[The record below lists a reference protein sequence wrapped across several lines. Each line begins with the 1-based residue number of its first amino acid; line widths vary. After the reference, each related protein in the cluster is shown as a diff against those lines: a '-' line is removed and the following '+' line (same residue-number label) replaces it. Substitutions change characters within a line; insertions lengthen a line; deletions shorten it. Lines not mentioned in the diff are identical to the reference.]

1 MKSLTQ
7 LTAILTVAVMF
18 TACST
23 PADIDLDDQFDDV
36 QTSSSQNIDL
46 PAMLISLLPQSSWVE
61 RSRDI
66 STTFSCQEGSA
77 ADLEFSIVEKVY
89 KVFTPDNRLFYVV
102 SSGRVNGNSGNEVQ
116 DADGNTYRI
125 EISVTSPDYE
135 GFNTNEVFQ
144 SMTLAI
150 STNKATQFVVEE
162 WKVEEVG
169 AGFGKASF
177 NEEVGEVNEGTED
190 VNERTEDVG
199 EGTDDVTEGTEGV
212 EESDSATDQV
222 PVPDHRFCR

>member
-7 LTAILTVAVMF
+7 LTAILTVALMF

-23 PADIDLDDQFDDV
+23 PADIDLDDQFEGL

-61 RSRDI
+61 RSRDV
-66 STTFSCQEGSA
+66 STTFSCQEGST
-77 ADLEFSIVEKVY
+77 ADLDFSIIEKVY

-116 DADGNTYRI
+116 DADGNTYQI
-125 EISVTSPDYE
+125 EISVSSPDYK

-150 STNKATQFVVEE
+150 STDKATQFVVEE

-190 VNERTEDVG
+190 VG

-222 PVPDHRFCR
+222 PVPDRRFCG